1 MVLLFLKINSFSWST
16 FSSVL
21 LIDECHKHLE
31 SSAEVTSH
39 FNFETQS
46 KTAFFKLSAYK
57 TLLLTCCNTPLL
69 TGIISSIYQLMHTYS
84 WIYIYIY
91 ILLLLLF
98 IKCLPTVLVH
108 PEGEI
113 LTHAQNY
120 IYGYCN
126 VVTLVNKHKVYHMWI
141 LQRYLQL
148 LEQYLALWYVLRVIY
163 NVKNPC
169 LQYVDTF
176 KT

>member
-1 MVLLFLKINSFSWST
+1 MLQHT
-16 FSSVL
+16 P
-21 LIDECHKHLE
+21 
-31 SSAEVTSH
+31 
-39 FNFETQS
+39 FNRNYIFNIPTN
-46 KTAFFKLSAYK
+46 AH
-57 TLLLTCCNTPLL
+57 
-69 TGIISSIYQLMHTYS
+69 IQLN
-84 WIYIYIY
+84 IYIYIY
-91 ILLLLLF
+91 IYILLLLF